1 MYKDDTIGRIEMS
14 TPKIKNLLKLTCG
27 LPIAALFA
35 FLGHWDAAAA
45 LLAGLGYLAWEI
57 IRTDERD
64 LT

>member
-1 MYKDDTIGRIEMS
+1 MMS
-14 TPKIKNLLKLTCG
+14 TPKIRNLLKLTCG